1 MKFEL
6 LINYRF
12 YENKNIE
19 FQQNF
24 NISYIQFNCVFKLIF
39 RLNFIKTRFFFY
51 FIYFILY
58 I

>member
-12 YENKNIE
+12 YESKNIE

-24 NISYIQFNCVFKLIF
+24 NISYITQL
-39 RLNFIKTRFFFY
+39 RL
-51 FIYFILY
+51 
-58 I
+58 